1 MDRHDITALILDDHD
16 TFRRGFAALD
26 ELQGPPGS
34 TPDPAALESVWR
46 PLADL
51 LDVHAAAEEEVF
63 YPRLLRTGDDAVDE
77 TVDAI
82 GDHNEIRDAVGQAD
96 AAGVG
101 TAAWWAG
108 VNAARAANTE
118 HMAEEEDD
126 ALADYRRH
134 SDPEARRALGRAFLE
149 FKATHRSAAAVDT
162 SDKDPQA
169 YVAAQLPARDP
180 SLRIGQSA
188 LRRDT

>member
-1 MDRHDITALILDDHD
+1 VDRHDITALILDDHD

-26 ELQGPPGS
+26 ELQGPADS
-34 TPDPAALESVWR
+34 TPDPAALAGVWR

-51 LDVHAAAEEEVF
+51 LDVHAAAEEEIF
-63 YPRLLRTGDDAVDE
+63 YPRLLRAGSDGVDE

-82 GDHNEIRDAVGQAD
+82 GDHNDIRDAIRQAD
-96 AAGVG
+96 AAAVG

-134 SDPEARRALGRAFLE
+134 TDADTRRTLGRAFLE
-149 FKATHRSAAAVDT
+149 FKATHRTAASVDT
-162 SDKDPQA
+162 SDKDPHA

-180 SLRIGQSA
+180 SLRIGS
-188 LRRDT
+188 LR